1 MVLGIAKD
9 DRSEAEESEVEEV
22 EPMEKVRVKGAV
34 MAGSKIQEEKGVVG
48 K

>member
-9 DRSEAEESEVEEV
+9 DRSEAEESEVEVV
-22 EPMEKVRVKGAV
+22 EPREKVRVEGGV
-34 MAGSKIQEEKGVVG
+34 VAGSKKGEKKGVVG